1 MEISSSPLSSPPPGL
16 DDCPGLSPTLPKS
29 KAISISSDSDSDS
42 EDEEEEEEEEEEPL
56 RRPNLATDQQQ
67 PTELH
72 HPNTPN
78 LTPASNHQTNNS
90 PPPEPMEEPRSYS
103 AQASEAMNNYTAL
116 DHATSSPPPAPNP
129 PIKVLLVVTPQPATL
144 NDQAAFEEFGARF
157 CADFGDPSSEEMWTY
172 ISLYSHYREWAQLFR
187 ASVERQRLRALFSSS
202 DGGAGLRAAPSAAT
216 ATATP
221 VFAPR
226 TPINNTRYRHV
237 EEVWENGAWVDKII
251 CDEDEDDVASSG
263 GGVSVVGQGAGPSK
277 DSNVVG
283 EATTDTADGA
293 IGSIHHSALL
303 TKLEQEVDVH
313 WRSFLPVL
321 QHLIELEIEN
331 GARQFI
337 IGGMKI
343 GDLAGIR
350 AFARKVSPPDSCRR
364 SCMPDPDNADSR
376 TVFADRKASRH
387 HRLPARRRLVGVRF
401 SYRACRARA
410 SHCDGEP
417 FFDSSSLVDSLIFSP
432 NHQVHP
438 PRASLQTYENALAA
452 IYKKGFP
459 DIFLGKAAVIDLMG
473 DSSSSEDES
482 DRGEFDG
489 EDRVMSES

>member
-16 DDCPGLSPTLPKS
+16 DDCPGLSPTLPRS
-29 KAISISSDSDSDS
+29 KAIFISSDSDSDF
-42 EDEEEEEEEEEEPL
+42 EDEEEDEPL
-56 RRPNLATDQQQ
+56 RCPNLATDQQN
-67 PTELH
+67 PPELH
-72 HPNTPN
+72 RHNTPN
-78 LTPASNHQTNNS
+78 LTPAHNHQTNNS
-90 PPPEPMEEPRSYS
+90 PPPEPMREPRSYS
-103 AQASEAMNNYTAL
+103 AQASEAMNDYTTL
-116 DHATSSPPPAPNP
+116 DHATSSPPGLNP

-144 NDQAAFEEFGARF
+144 NDQAAFEEFGVRF

-187 ASVERQRLRALFSSS
+187 ASMERQRLRALFSTTAAA
-202 DGGAGLRAAPSAAT
+202 AGLRAAPSA

-251 CDEDEDDVASSG
+251 CDEDEDEVALSG
-263 GGVSVVGQGAGPSK
+263 GGVSEAGQGAGPSK
-277 DSNVVG
+277 DPSVVG

-321 QHLIELEIEN
+321 QHLIELEVEK

-350 AFARKVSPPDSCRR
+350 AFVRKVSPPNSCRR
-364 SCMPDPDNADSR
+364 VACQLQIMLTRELCSQIIKPVGIIVFLPGDVSSVSGSPIVPAELERHTVMVSALFDSIL
-376 TVFADRKASRH
+376 S
-387 HRLPARRRLVGVRF
+387 RRL
-401 SYRACRARA
+401 AN
-410 SHCDGEP
+410 
-417 FFDSSSLVDSLIFSP
+417 FSP

-438 PRASLQTYENALAA
+438 PRASLQTYKNALAA

-459 DIFLGKAAVIDLMG
+459 DLFFGKAAVIDLMG
-473 DSSSSEDES
+473 DSSSSEDET

-489 EDRVMSES
+489 EDRVMGES

>member
-1 MEISSSPLSSPPPGL
+1 MQDFDRMEISSSPLSSPPPGL

-42 EDEEEEEEEEEEPL
+42 EDDEEEEEDEPL

-103 AQASEAMNNYTAL
+103 AQASEAMNDYTTL

-321 QHLIELEIEN
+321 QHLIELEVEN

-350 AFARKVSPPDSCRR
+350 AFVRKVSPPNSCRR
-364 SCMPDPDNADSR
+364 VACQIQIMLTRELYSQIVKPVAIIVFLPGDVSSVSGSPIVPAELER
-376 TVFADRKASRH
+376 HTVMVS
-387 HRLPARRRLVGVRF
+387 L
-401 SYRACRARA
+401 
-410 SHCDGEP
+410 
-417 FFDSSSLVDSLIFSP
+417 SSTHLL
-432 NHQVHP
+432 
-438 PRASLQTYENALAA
+438 
-452 IYKKGFP
+452 
-459 DIFLGKAAVIDLMG
+459 
-473 DSSSSEDES
+473 SSTH
-482 DRGEFDG
+482 
-489 EDRVMSES
+489 